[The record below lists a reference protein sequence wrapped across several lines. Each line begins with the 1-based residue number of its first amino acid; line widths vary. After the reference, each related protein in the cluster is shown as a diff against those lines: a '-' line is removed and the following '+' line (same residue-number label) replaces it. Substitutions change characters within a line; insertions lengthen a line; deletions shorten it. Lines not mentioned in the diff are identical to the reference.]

1 MLAVDAPMFS
11 SIEIED
17 GVLYF
22 TSYAVF
28 SDRIE
33 VEDRF
38 AIQKDLT
45 QGDVAE
51 GYTEPPVEE
60 EKENKVLD
68 TVKKIV
74 EVLAKV
80 VTVMLN
86 IYKLYFMNPAK

>member
-1 MLAVDAPMFS
+1 MFS

-28 SDRIE
+28 DDRIE

-38 AIQKDLT
+38 AIQKDTT

-68 TVKKIV
+68 TVQKIV

-80 VTVMLN
+80 IKVLLN
-86 IYKLYFMNPAK
+86 IFKIYFMNPVK